1 MSDCNIHSWSSTNPD
16 KECPQCRQ
24 LMIGREWEQDS
35 RLEKWFPITAE
46 ELKRLQERL
55 QSKSE
60 DLAAAN
66 AEIARL
72 NDRISE
78 LNMHQS
84 LQDAATAAVMERA
97 GAAERERDAL
107 RNRCQDAEEIILR
120 GVELLGDRTGEWA
133 GVRAWLEQDTQH
145 YIDAAMGKDK

>member
-46 ELKRLQERL
+46 ELKRLQDRL
-55 QSKSE
+55 QYKSE

-72 NDRISE
+72 RGHLTEVKVAMATLIDNQEEVEEE
-78 LNMHQS
+78 LLN
-84 LQDAATAAVMERA
+84 ERSRA
-97 GAAERERDAL
+97 EAAERERDAAL
-107 RNRCQDAEEIILR
+107 KDAERYRWLR
-120 GVELLGDRTGEWA
+120 DFGDAEMFLTLTAEELDA
-133 GVRAWLEQDTQH
+133 A
-145 YIDAAMGKDK
+145 IDAARKA